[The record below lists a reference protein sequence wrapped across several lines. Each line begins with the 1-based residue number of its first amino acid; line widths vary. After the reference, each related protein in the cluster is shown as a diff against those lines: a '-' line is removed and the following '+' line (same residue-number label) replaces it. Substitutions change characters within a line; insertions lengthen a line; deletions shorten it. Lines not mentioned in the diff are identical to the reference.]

1 VGQSHGHGH
10 EIRSPPDNVNQ
21 VQATLYRFEALQEA
35 IQVEVAKG
43 QKAHTWLSPME
54 VKRLMSLP
62 RLEKPIGRR
71 DKITLGLCMA
81 AGLRREEAV
90 SLCFDD
96 IALLPLAGKTRT
108 VLNVKG
114 KGAKD
119 RAVPINDKLAGD
131 IQAWGE
137 EIGGQGLILRRLA
150 WRENW
155 GRA

>member
-1 VGQSHGHGH
+1 MGQSHGHGH

-96 IALLPLAGKTRT
+96 IALLA
-108 VLNVKG
+108 
-114 KGAKD
+114 A
-119 RAVPINDKLAGD
+119 
-131 IQAWGE
+131 
-137 EIGGQGLILRRLA
+137 GGQDAHRAKRKGERRQ
-150 WRENW
+150 R
-155 GRA
+155 